1 MFAIN
6 IEKLET
12 LKYHLFKKKTSGLS
26 VVYSKC
32 VREYQKKKTK
42 KTEDRESIEISNI
55 VGLITNIE
63 E

>member
-12 LKYHLFKKKTSGLS
+12 LKYHLFKKKTSALS

-32 VREYQKKKTK
+32 VREYQKKKK
-42 KTEDRESIEISNI
+42 KKNNWR
-55 VGLITNIE
+55 
-63 E
+63 

>member
-12 LKYHLFKKKTSGLS
+12 LKYHLFKKKTSALS

-32 VREYQKKKTK
+32 VREYQKKKK
-42 KTEDRESIEISNI
+42 KQLKIENQLKYQILL
-55 VGLITNIE
+55 V
-63 E
+63 